1 MSRRKETTSEKLRQ
15 AALVILLLPIIL
27 PLSAIG
33 FTLFLLHRVVL
44 YLLVWIVWLPKGKDT
59 LLVYSD
65 SPIWRDYMIQEVLP
79 LVQERAVVL
88 NWSERS
94 NWRRWGFSVYIF
106 RSFAG
111 GQKYNPVVML
121 FRPFRRVQIFRFWS
135 AFKDWKYGQT
145 DSVNDVRNQLL
156 LKL

>member
-1 MSRRKETTSEKLRQ
+1 MSRRKETILEKLQQ
-15 AALVILLLPIIL
+15 AGLVILLLPIIL

-44 YLLVWIVWLPKGKDT
+44 YLLIWIVWLPKGKDT

-65 SPIWRDYMIQEVLP
+65 GPIWRDYMIQEILP

-88 NWSERS
+88 NWSERR
-94 NWRRWGFSVYIF
+94 NWHRWAFPAYIF

-121 FRPFRRVQIFRFWS
+121 FRPFRRVEIFRFWS
-135 AFKDWKYGQT
+135 AFKDWKHGHT
-145 DSVNDVRNQLL
+145 DSVNEIRNQLL
-156 LKL
+156 LRL